1 MQKNESKKFYNEIY
15 DKIKSFWKIYRKN
28 KVAVVGLIIV
38 ICLII
43 IALSASIISP
53 YDPFEI
59 NLIDRHTPPSKE
71 HIMGTDEFGRDVF
84 SRVIWGSQISMA
96 IGFVAAGISTILGIT
111 LGSLAGYYGGKIDNI
126 IMRVVDV
133 FMVVPTFF
141 LILIIVAL
149 FGSSMWNVMVVIG
162 ITSWPGTARIM
173 RAQFLA
179 IREKEY
185 VEAARALGANDLR
198 IILFHILPNALY
210 PVIVRASLQVAG
222 AILTESSLSFLGLGD
237 PSKISWGIMLN
248 RALQYMR
255 KSWWQTVFPGISI
268 FLIVFS
274 FNVIGDGLNDALN
287 PRLRER

>member
-1 MQKNESKKFYNEIY
+1 MQKKKFKKSYNVIF
-15 DKIKSFWKIYRKN
+15 DKIKSFWQIYRKN
-28 KVAVVGLIIV
+28 KIAVIGLIIV
-38 ICLII
+38 VCFII
-43 IALSASIISP
+43 VALSASIIAP
-53 YDPFEI
+53 YDPFKI
-59 NLIDRHTPPSKE
+59 NLIDRHKPPSRE
-71 HIMGTDEFGRDVF
+71 HILGTDEFGRDVL
-84 SRVIWGSQISMA
+84 SRVIWGSQISIS
-96 IGFVAAGISTILGIT
+96 IGLIAAGISTVLGIT
-111 LGSLAGYYGGKIDNI
+111 LGSLAGYYGGKIDNL

-141 LILIIVAL
+141 LIIIIVAF
-149 FGSSMWNVMVVIG
+149 FGSSMWNVMAVIG

-173 RAQFLA
+173 RAQFLS
-179 IREKEY
+179 IREIEY
-185 VEAARALGANDLR
+185 VEAAKALGANDLR

-255 KSWWQTVFPGISI
+255 KSWWQTVFPGVCI

-274 FNVIGDGLNDALN
+274 FNVIGDGLNDTLN